1 MRSSVLACLVVGLVL
16 LVGGPLV
23 GVVCTVVGMQQAF
36 DALARQGGASS
47 PAELSEGIRQA
58 LLYTFL
64 GLPVAGIGLV
74 LLAVALVLHL
84 AARPREQGSQGG

>member
-36 DALARQGGASS
+36 HAMARQGSAAS
-47 PAELSEGIRQA
+47 PGELSEGIHQA

-84 AARPREQGSQGG
+84 AARPTTRGSGGG